1 MTTSRREF
9 LQSVALAGGAL
20 AVPRGGPATA
30 QSLPSVTPSQ
40 RAKRI
45 LILGGTGFI
54 GPHMVRYARDRGHQV
69 TIFNRGRTR
78 PDLFPNVENLIGDRV
93 DDLSALEGREWD
105 VVIDNSATNPDW
117 VRRSAQLLKD
127 SVGQYIFTSTRSVY
141 SDLSDV
147 PMDVDG
153 PVYTRENTT
162 VPEGRPL
169 PYGLAKA
176 LAEKEAHAAFPG
188 RATVLRPGLIIGPGD
203 PTDRFTYWPVRIDRG
218 GEVLAPGDGSDPVQ
232 IIDVRDHCE
241 WTVRMAENGTTGTF
255 MSLGPA
261 SAMTFEQL
269 LHIMRGCT
277 SSPVSFTWAD
287 ADFLIERE
295 VRPYREMPV
304 WMPARG
310 DRRGFAQFDLTR
322 SIEAGLTYRPMAVT
336 VLDTLDF
343 HRSRPP
349 ERQAE
354 LRAGLGAEREAEVLA
369 AWHAR

>member
-9 LQSVALAGGAL
+9 LQSVAVAGGAFAL
-20 AVPRGGPATA
+20 PRPERGAPLPRPAAVPA
-30 QSLPSVTPSQ
+30 QTT
-40 RAKRI
+40 KRI

-54 GPHMVRYARDRGHQV
+54 GPYMVRYARDRGHRV
-69 TIFNRGRTR
+69 TMFNRGQTR

-127 SVGQYIFTSTRSVY
+127 SVGQYVFTSTRSVY
-141 SDLSDV
+141 SDLSNV

-153 PVYTRENTT
+153 PVFTPETT
-162 VPEGRPL
+162 EVPEGRPL

-188 RATVLRPGLIIGPGD
+188 RTIILRPGLIIGPGD

-218 GEVLAPGDGSDPVQ
+218 GEVMAPGDGSDPVQ
-232 IIDVRDHCE
+232 IIDVRDHSE
-241 WTVRMAENGTTGTF
+241 WTVRMAESGTVGTF

-277 SSPVSFTWAD
+277 SAPVSFTWVG
-287 ADFLIERE
+287 ADFLIERD

-310 DRRGFAQFDLTR
+310 DRSGFAQFDLTR

-336 VLDTLDF
+336 VLDTLEF

-354 LRAGLGAEREAEVLA
+354 LRAGIAAEREVQVLA